1 MISNQ
6 QRPRTS
12 WHTTSS
18 HATLVSREGRKGVIW
33 NIKPI
38 TRMDTED
45 DSGESLAYTRS
56 MCFSVFPPRV
66 SELSQGSLYQYQS
79 GTNWGT
85 VSSIVITLHFQ
96 PAMHTYISCSQGWA
110 LSRVV
115 EMELRSQVKQP
126 WRDGPVKS
134 EIISQHPCK
143 KPATA
148 VHICDSQ
155 RRGGKDKLFPRA
167 HQPTNLG
174 NYKHQ
179 NQWETLSHKPS

>member
-1 MISNQ
+1 MILVSL
-6 QRPRTS
+6 
-12 WHTTSS
+12 WHTHGACVSQSS
-18 HATLVSREGRKGVIW
+18 HQEWVGFLKVLLI
-33 NIKPI
+33 
-38 TRMDTED
+38 D
-45 DSGESLAYTRS
+45 
-56 MCFSVFPPRV
+56 
-66 SELSQGSLYQYQS
+66 QYQS

-115 EMELRSQVKQP
+115 EMELRSQAKQP
-126 WRDGPVKS
+126 WRDGSVKS

-148 VHICDSQ
+148 VHIYDSQ